1 MSRSGTADGS
11 SPDRVPLID
20 VNVTYEHGP
29 SPASRNLREAVEVI
43 TRNHAYV
50 LDSRLRCIAVRK
62 INNGELVED
71 SGFLDSRLVGGQLNT
86 DDVTEIS
93 YPFPRPGSVAVF
105 ETERGRARAFHHT
118 SPVLR
123 VKLRL
128 SILSVTHTKVAPTW
142 EEISK
147 AARDT
152 IVDDSA
158 D

>member
-1 MSRSGTADGS
+1 M
-11 SPDRVPLID
+11 
-20 VNVTYEHGP
+20 
-29 SPASRNLREAVEVI
+29 REAVEVI

-62 INNGELVED
+62 VHSGEEVPD
-71 SGFLDSRLVGGQLNT
+71 SGFLGSRLVGGQHHT
-86 DDVTEIS
+86 DDSTEIS
-93 YPFPRPGSVAVF
+93 YPFPRPGSVGVF
-105 ETERGRARAFHHT
+105 ETERGRARQFHHT

-128 SILSVTHTKVAPTW
+128 SIMSVTHTRLAPTW
-142 EEISK
+142 EEISR

-152 IVDDSA
+152 IVVDD

>member
-1 MSRSGTADGS
+1 M
-11 SPDRVPLID
+11 
-20 VNVTYEHGP
+20 
-29 SPASRNLREAVEVI
+29 LREAVEVI

-62 INNGELVED
+62 VHSGEPVPD
-71 SGFLDSRLVGGQLNT
+71 SGFLGSRLVGGQYNT
-86 DDVTEIS
+86 DDTTEIS

-105 ETERGRARAFHHT
+105 ETERGNARQFHHT

-128 SILSVTHTKVAPTW
+128 SILSVTHTRVTPTW
-142 EEISK
+142 EEISR

-152 IVDDSA
+152 IIDKSDV
-158 D
+158 